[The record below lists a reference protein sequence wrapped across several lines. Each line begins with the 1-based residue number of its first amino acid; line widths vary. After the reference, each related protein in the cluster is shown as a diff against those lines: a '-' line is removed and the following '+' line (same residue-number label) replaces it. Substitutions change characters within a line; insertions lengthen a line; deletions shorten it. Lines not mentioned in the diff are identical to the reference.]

1 MANDIP
7 GKFIGLLIAFVL
19 TVVMPFVNTTVE
31 TEMLDRRSIISD
43 VSNFID
49 EVVDSR
55 QVTPSMLQELNTNLA
70 AYGVIDEMTTVSKKA
85 IDELGID
92 VDAFGG
98 DNSEYESFEGHT
110 REQWINDLKT
120 RVSEIQDARRIKNID
135 VALPLIEKWLSDDDM
150 FTLDM
155 EKIEALLGK

>member
-1 MANDIP
+1 MQLGRICGMN
-7 GKFIGLLIAFVL
+7 IA
-19 TVVMPFVNTTVE
+19 
-31 TEMLDRRSIISD
+31 SIKTAS
-43 VSNFID
+43 
-49 EVVDSR
+49 
-55 QVTPSMLQELNTNLA
+55 
-70 AYGVIDEMTTVSKKA
+70 GVIDEMTTVSKKA

-92 VDAFGG
+92 IATLGG
-98 DNSEYESFEGHT
+98 DESEYEKFEGHT

-135 VALPLIEKWLSDDDM
+135 VVLPLIEKWLSDDDM

>member
-1 MANDIP
+1 M
-7 GKFIGLLIAFVL
+7 KKEELLSKYKQLTAERAALAKKTYNYVIEEPCMQLGRICGMNIA
-19 TVVMPFVNTTVE
+19 
-31 TEMLDRRSIISD
+31 SIK
-43 VSNFID
+43 
-49 EVVDSR
+49 
-55 QVTPSMLQELNTNLA
+55 T

>member
-1 MANDIP
+1 MKKEELLSKYKELSAEREAL
-7 GKFIGLLIAFVL
+7 GKKSYNYVIEEPCMQLGRICGMNIA
-19 TVVMPFVNTTVE
+19 
-31 TEMLDRRSIISD
+31 SIK
-43 VSNFID
+43 
-49 EVVDSR
+49 
-55 QVTPSMLQELNTNLA
+55 T

-98 DNSEYESFEGHT
+98 DSLEYESFEGYT

-135 VALPLIEKWLSDDDM
+135 AALPLIEKWMSDDDM
-150 FTLDM
+150 FALDV

>member
-1 MANDIP
+1 M
-7 GKFIGLLIAFVL
+7 KKEELLSKYKELSAEREALGEKSYNYVIEEPCMQLGRICGMNIA
-19 TVVMPFVNTTVE
+19 
-31 TEMLDRRSIISD
+31 SIK
-43 VSNFID
+43 
-49 EVVDSR
+49 
-55 QVTPSMLQELNTNLA
+55 T

-98 DNSEYESFEGHT
+98 DNSEYEAFEGHT

-135 VALPLIEKWLSDDDM
+135 AALPLIEKWLSDDDM

>member
-1 MANDIP
+1 MQLGHIC
-7 GKFIGLLIAFVL
+7 G
-19 TVVMPFVNTTVE
+19 MNTA
-31 TEMLDRRSIISD
+31 SIK
-43 VSNFID
+43 
-49 EVVDSR
+49 
-55 QVTPSMLQELNTNLA
+55 T

-98 DNSEYESFEGHT
+98 DSLEYESFEGHT

-135 VALPLIEKWLSDDDM
+135 AALPLIEKWLSDDDM
-150 FTLDM
+150 FALDT